1 MDGLM
6 ARNPYRKRAAQGAAQ
21 GAMGGATAGF
31 MATGTPFGAIA
42 GGLGGGVAGG
52 LLARPGEDERQLRA
66 RMRRLERG
74 VLGDEEAAIMG
85 RFMDPV
91 AATANEQLVR
101 SRAVTPAGAATG
113 AQAREAVAG
122 QRAARGD
129 ISQAAQEGALAV
141 MDLGEQR
148 RTAAQRLR
156 EGLVG
161 QGARR
166 DMAFRRAMLEGGLD
180 AASMLG
186 STRALKDLKAE
197 EERRR
202 LSNAADVEALDAAA
216 DEIQFQ
222 PGGFERAAVSDEDV
236 AALQLGGGVAPSRQE
251 LEAGMAA
258 TRAALDARA
267 VPPVTEESVE
277 DFLMSRAVPTA
288 AGLQAPAGGRQE
300 LGATLGPELAP
311 GQPPRGLLPPIAPAA
326 EAPLG
331 FREQRDVDRIR
342 DMINIA
348 GDDSLFTLLQ
358 EDETLD
364 EVLSMPDTEYADYMS
379 DYMTLGGGL
388 VQRLGD

>member
-1 MDGLM
+1 M
-6 ARNPYRKRAAQGAAQ
+6 ARNPYGKRIAQGAAQ
-21 GAMGGATAGF
+21 GALGGATAGT
-31 MATGTPFGAIA
+31 MILPGIGTAIGAGV
-42 GGLGGGVAGG
+42 GGLAGG
-52 LLARPGEDERQLRA
+52 LLSRPGDDEKRLRA
-66 RMRRLERG
+66 RMRKLEMG
-74 VLGDEEAAIMG
+74 VLGDEATSIRQ
-85 RFMDPV
+85 RFMNPV
-91 AATANEQLVR
+91 R
-101 SRAVTPAGAATG
+101 GAAQEQEVRRRALEQGTALSG
-113 AQAREAVAG
+113 AAARRGQSA

-129 ISQAAQEGALAV
+129 IAEAGQEATLAV

-148 RTAAQRLR
+148 RQQAQRIN
-156 EGLVG
+156 EGLLAQEG
-161 QGARR
+161 QR
-166 DMAFRRAMLEGGLD
+166 DRAFRRGMLEGSLD
-180 AASMLG
+180 AASMIG
-186 STRALKDLKAE
+186 QTRALKQLGAE
-197 EERRR
+197 QERRA
-202 LSNAADVEALDAAA
+202 LGAAAGGAAALGSDEELLESYAAGRSREALGS
-216 DEIQFQ
+216 FT
-222 PGGFERAAVSDEDV
+222 DEDV